1 MPQALSRSLSLTQLI
16 FYGVGTIVGA
26 GIYTIIGS
34 AAGLAGTA
42 LWVSMLC
49 AGAAAFLTA
58 LSYAELISMMPR
70 AGAEYQFLKAA
81 FPKAPL
87 VSFLAGFLIALNAA
101 ATSATVSLAFAG
113 YLKVFLELP
122 VALTAFVLLSLCT
135 VLNIIGLRQST
146 WVGIGMIV
154 IEVGGLLLLV
164 VMGLIEGNPANAIT
178 LPTFGEAPGI
188 FAATALVFFVYIGF
202 EDVAN
207 LSEESRNPRRDVPR
221 ALLWSVGVTS
231 LVYLLVVWAVFSV
244 MDPGRLAQSSSPLT
258 TAGRAVAPWLGQTLA
273 VTAMFAT
280 ASTALIS
287 LVSISRLLFG
297 MARDGDMP
305 RVLARTMTK
314 RKTPWVAALALYAGA
329 CVLLPLGEVRIIA
342 SISALGILIVFVGV
356 HAAVIVLRLREPLR
370 ERPFRT
376 PLHIGRWPLLPP
388 IGIVISLALVSQF
401 EPIVYAVT
409 AGAAALGVAVFWL
422 SRWRRR
428 HAPAVDQD
436 QYVPARPR

>member
-1 MPQALSRSLSLTQLI
+1 MTQALTRSLSLTQLI

-58 LSYAELISMMPR
+58 LSYAELVSMLPK

-113 YLKVFLELP
+113 YLKVFLDLP
-122 VALTAFVLLSLCT
+122 APLTALALLSVCT
-135 VLNIIGLRQST
+135 ALNIVGLRQST
-146 WVGIGMIV
+146 WVSIGMIV
-154 IEVGGLLLLV
+154 IEVGGLLLLI
-164 VMGLIEGNPANAIT
+164 VMGLFKGDAGAAIT
-178 LPTFGEAPGI
+178 LPSFGDAPGV

-207 LSEESRNPRRDVPR
+207 LSEEAKTPRRDVPR
-221 ALLWSVGVTS
+221 ALLWSVAITS
-231 LVYLLVVWAVFSV
+231 LLYLLVVWAVFAV
-244 MDPGRLAQSSSPLT
+244 MDPGQLAQSDSPLT
-258 TAGRAVAPWLGQTLA
+258 AAGRAVAPWLGQTLA
-273 VTAMFAT
+273 ITAMFAT

-305 RVLARTMTK
+305 RALAKTMSR

-342 SISALGILIVFVGV
+342 SVSALAILGVFVGV
-356 HAAVIVLRLREPLR
+356 HTAVIALRFKSPGR

-376 PLHIGRWPLLPP
+376 PVHVGRLPLLPP
-388 IGIVISLALVSQF
+388 VGIAISLALMTQF
-401 EPIVYAVT
+401 EPVVYAVT
-409 AGAAALGVAVFWL
+409 GAAVMFGMVVFWI
-422 SRWRRR
+422 SRRVR
-428 HAPAVDQD
+428 
-436 QYVPARPR
+436 

>member
-1 MPQALSRSLSLTQLI
+1 MTQALTRSLSLTQLI

-34 AAGLAGTA
+34 AAGLAGSA

-58 LSYAELISMMPR
+58 LSYAELVSMLPK

-87 VSFLAGFLIALNAA
+87 VSFLAGWLIALNAA

-113 YLKVFLELP
+113 YLKVFVDLP
-122 VALTAFVLLSLCT
+122 LPLTALALLSVCT
-135 VLNIIGLRQST
+135 ALNIVGLRQST
-146 WVGIGMIV
+146 WVSIGMIV
-154 IEVGGLLLLV
+154 IEVGGLLLLI
-164 VMGLIEGNPANAIT
+164 VMGLSKGDAGAAIT
-178 LPTFGEAPGI
+178 LPTFGDAPGI

-207 LSEESRNPRRDVPR
+207 LSEEAKHPRRDVPR
-221 ALLWSVGVTS
+221 ALLWSVAVTS
-231 LVYLLVVWAVFSV
+231 LVYLLVVWAVFAV
-244 MDPGRLAQSSSPLT
+244 MDPGQLAQSDSPLT
-258 TAGRAVAPWLGQTLA
+258 KAGRAVAPWLGQTLA

-305 RVLARTMTK
+305 QALAKTMSG

-329 CVLLPLGEVRIIA
+329 CILLPLGEVRIIA
-342 SISALGILIVFVGV
+342 SVSALAILGVFVGV
-356 HAAVIVLRLREPLR
+356 HTAVIALRIESPRR

-376 PLHIGRWPLLPP
+376 PLHVGRLPLLPP
-388 IGIVISLALVSQF
+388 LGIAISLALMTQF
-401 EPIVYAVT
+401 EPVVYAVT
-409 AGAAALGVAVFWL
+409 GGAVVFGMAVYWI
-422 SRWRRR
+422 SRRTR
-428 HAPAVDQD
+428 
-436 QYVPARPR
+436 

>member
-1 MPQALSRSLSLTQLI
+1 MTQALTRTLSVTQLI

-34 AAGLAGTA
+34 AAGLAGKA
-42 LWVSMLC
+42 LWVSMLF

-58 LSYAELISMMPR
+58 LSYAELISMLPK

-81 FPKAPL
+81 FPRFPL

-113 YLKVFLELP
+113 YLKVFVDVP
-122 VALTAFVLLSLCT
+122 APLTALALLTVCT
-135 VLNIIGLRQST
+135 ALNIAGIRQST
-146 WVGIGMIV
+146 WVSIGMIV
-154 IEVGGLLLLV
+154 IEVGGLVLLI
-164 VMGLIEGNPANAIT
+164 VMGLTQGDAGAAII
-178 LPTFGEAPGI
+178 LPDFSDASGI

-207 LSEESRNPRRDVPR
+207 LSEEAKNPRIDVPR
-221 ALLWSVGVTS
+221 ALLWSVAITS
-231 LVYLLVVWAVFSV
+231 VVYMLVVWAVFAV
-244 MDPGRLAQSSSPLT
+244 MEPGQLAQSDSPLT

-305 RVLARTMTK
+305 RVLAKTLTG
-314 RKTPWVAALALYAGA
+314 RKTPWVAALALYAFA
-329 CVLLPLGEVRIIA
+329 CALLPLGEVRIIA
-342 SISALGILIVFVGV
+342 SISALGILVVFVGV
-356 HAAVIVLRLREPLR
+356 HAAVLVLRFKAPEH
-370 ERPFRT
+370 ERPFRS
-376 PLHIGRWPLLPP
+376 PFAIGRLPLLPP
-388 IGIVISLALVSQF
+388 LGIAISLALMTQF

-409 AGAAALGVAVFWL
+409 AAAVAFGIAVYWTT
-422 SRWRRR
+422 SGRSR
-428 HAPAVDQD
+428 HAAKSSL
-436 QYVPARPR
+436 

>member
-1 MPQALSRSLSLTQLI
+1 MFDVMTQALTRTLSLTQLV

-42 LWVSMLC
+42 LWVSMLF

-58 LSYAELISMMPR
+58 LSYAELISMLPK

-87 VSFLAGFLIALNAA
+87 ISFLAGFLIALNAA

-113 YLKVFLELP
+113 YLRVFLDVP
-122 VALTAFVLLSLCT
+122 AALTAFALLTVCT
-135 VLNIIGLRQST
+135 TLNIAGLRQST
-146 WVGIGMIV
+146 WVSIGMIV
-154 IEVGGLLLLV
+154 IEVGGLLLLI
-164 VMGLIEGNPANAIT
+164 VMGLYKGDAADAIT
-178 LPTFGEAPGI
+178 LPSFGDTPGI

-207 LSEESRNPRRDVPR
+207 LSEESKNPRRDVPR
-221 ALLWSVGVTS
+221 ALLWSVAVTS
-231 LVYLLVVWAVFSV
+231 MVYMLVVWAVFSV
-244 MDPGRLAQSSSPLT
+244 LEPDQLEQSDSPLT

-305 RVLARTMTK
+305 DALAKTMSQ
-314 RKTPWVAALALYAGA
+314 RKTPWVAALVLYVAA
-329 CVLLPLGEVRIIA
+329 CVLLPLGEIKIIA
-342 SISALGILIVFVGV
+342 SISALGILLVFVGV
-356 HAAVIVLRLREPLR
+356 HAAVIVLRYKEPSR
-370 ERPFRT
+370 ERPFRG
-376 PLHIGRWPLLPP
+376 PLQLGRMPVLPP
-388 IGIVISLALVSQF
+388 LGIIICLALMTQF

-409 AGAAALGVAVFWL
+409 AGAVVFGLAVYL
-422 SRWRRR
+422 IRRSKT
-428 HAPAVDQD
+428 
-436 QYVPARPR
+436 